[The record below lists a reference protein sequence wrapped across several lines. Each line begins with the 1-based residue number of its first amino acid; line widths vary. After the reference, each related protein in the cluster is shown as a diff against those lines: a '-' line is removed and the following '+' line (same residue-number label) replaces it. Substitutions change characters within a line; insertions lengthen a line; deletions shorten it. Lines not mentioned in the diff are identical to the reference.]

1 MIATRAESRHP
12 LRLAAV
18 CLAACSL
25 FLGACVTV
33 NVYFPAAAAERA
45 ADRLIRDIYGEDV
58 DGEAGDGG
66 AAPAAEP
73 EVRLERAAFP
83 ARFVAA
89 TLELLVPAAAA
100 QQPDIDVSTPA
111 IQTLKSAM
119 ASRHRAL
126 APHYGSGAIGMTAQG
141 TLDLR
146 DPGKVPLQQRN
157 QVKRLVNDENADR
170 ARLCSEIARA
180 NGHPEWER
188 DIRSIFAS
196 RWVGNAPRGWW
207 YQSGSGAWTQ
217 K

>member
-1 MIATRAESRHP
+1 MIATRIEP
-12 LRLAAV
+12 GQRLLLATV
-18 CLAACSL
+18 CLALC
-25 FLGACVTV
+25 ACVTV

-45 ADRLIRDIYGEDV
+45 ADRLIRDIYGD
-58 DGEAGDGG
+58 DAGDG
-66 AAPAAEP
+66 AAPAADEP
-73 EVRLERAAFP
+73 EARRSDASFP
-83 ARFVAA
+83 AQLFAG
-89 TLELLVPAAAA
+89 TLDFLIAPAAA

-111 IQTLKSAM
+111 IQALKSAM

-126 APHYGSGAIGMTAQG
+126 APYYDSGAIGMTGQG

-146 DPGKVPLQQRN
+146 DASEVPLKERN
-157 QVKRLVNDENADR
+157 QVKRLINDENADR
-170 ARLCSEIARA
+170 ARLYAEIARA